1 MAKQLVKDYCA
12 CASQPINCTKVY
24 YLTQSTEHPRSRQ
37 TFTLTAARR
46 LCRRLRLRL
55 RAVFIGCFNENQACV
70 PAYRT
75 AQAQAQAQ
83 PCRDL
88 AIVTSMYKVQAA
100 RVEGISEPLRHRNGL
115 SLCTFVFQF
124 HTVHTSYTHAILR
137 THTTASSP
145 SSTSEPTTPRRHH
158 NFTSILSQFKQ
169 QK

>member
-1 MAKQLVKDYCA
+1 MLPA
-12 CASQPINCTKVY
+12 CQPVPANPPPISHTKVY
-24 YLTQSTEHPRSRQ
+24 HLTKCNLLVNSRHN
-37 TFTLTAARR
+37 FVLMVAGGCGCGA
-46 LCRRLRLRL
+46 LRL